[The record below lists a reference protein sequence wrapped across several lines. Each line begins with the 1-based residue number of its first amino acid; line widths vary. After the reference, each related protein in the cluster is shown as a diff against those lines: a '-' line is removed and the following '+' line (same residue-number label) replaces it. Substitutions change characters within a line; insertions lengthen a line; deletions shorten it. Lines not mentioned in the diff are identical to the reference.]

1 MGDFPD
7 GPARYIASS
16 VVIVMVMITAALVAA
31 VLYGAGAAA
40 EQRQAAEAP
49 QSSAGKPR
57 LLLLLARKPLWLLG
71 IVAQVGGFAAHAVAL
86 RSGHLA
92 TVQMLVATELVVA
105 VVIVRVW
112 SGRPLSRGAWAAA
125 LTVVAAIAAFL
136 AVTSDHGHGPVH
148 FASQPD
154 YLMAAALGTIVTGSG
169 ALAALAAGLRAAGK
183 NRAVLLA
190 LAAGL
195 ADACSAVVTLAFAY
209 VASHGLAA
217 LATSWTPYALA
228 VVGAGNVLLTQ
239 TAYQAGRPMIT
250 LPLIAAVTPLASVA
264 IGVGLLGETP
274 RTGVA
279 GAVAAGLAVL
289 VAGVALARLAREAP
303 HPEPVKPQPRPVDPG
318 PVDAEPV
325 DAEPVDAEPG
335 DATERVPMLTGACR

>member
-7 GPARYIASS
+7 GCARYIASS
-16 VVIVMVMITAALVAA
+16 VVIVIVMITAALAAA

-57 LLLLLARKPLWLLG
+57 LLLLLVRKPLWLLG
-71 IVAQVGGFAAHAVAL
+71 IVAQIGGFAAHAVAL

-92 TVQMLVATELVVA
+92 TVQMLVALELVVA
-105 VVIVRVW
+105 VVIVRIW
-112 SGRPLSRGAWAAA
+112 SGRPLSRGGWAAA

-136 AVTSDHGHGPVH
+136 AVTSGHGHGPAH
-148 FASQPD
+148 PAGQPD
-154 YLMAAALGTIVTGSG
+154 YLMAAAVGTIVTGAG
-169 ALAALAAGLRAAGK
+169 ALAALVAGLRTAG
-183 NRAVLLA
+183 NSRAVLLA
-190 LAAGL
+190 VAAGL
-195 ADACSAVVTLAFAY
+195 ADACSAVVTLAFAH

-228 VVGAGNVLLTQ
+228 VIGAGNVLLTQ
-239 TAYQAGRPMIT
+239 TAYQTGRPMIT
-250 LPLIAAVTPLASVA
+250 LPLIASVTPMASVA

-274 RTGVA
+274 KTGVA

-289 VAGVALARLAREAP
+289 VASVALARLAREAP
-303 HPEPVKPQPRPVDPG
+303 HPEPVRREPARR
-318 PVDAEPV
+318 EPV
-325 DAEPVDAEPG
+325 RHEPMDPEQAP
-335 DATERVPMLTGACR
+335 ERLPMLTGVCR

>member
-7 GPARYIASS
+7 GCARYIASS
-16 VVIVMVMITAALVAA
+16 VVIVIVMITAALAAA

-57 LLLLLARKPLWLLG
+57 LLLLLVRKPLWLLG
-71 IVAQVGGFAAHAVAL
+71 IVAQIGGFAAHAVAL

-92 TVQMLVATELVVA
+92 TVQMLVALELVVA
-105 VVIVRVW
+105 VVIVRIW
-112 SGRPLSRGAWAAA
+112 SGRPLSRGGWAAA

-136 AVTSDHGHGPVH
+136 AVTRGHGHGIAHP
-148 FASQPD
+148 ANQPD
-154 YLMAAALGTIVTGSG
+154 YLMAAAVGTIITGAG
-169 ALAALAAGLRAAGK
+169 ALAALVAGLRATG
-183 NRAVLLA
+183 NSRAVLLA
-190 LAAGL
+190 VAAGL
-195 ADACSAVVTLAFAY
+195 ADACSAVVTLAFAH

-228 VVGAGNVLLTQ
+228 VIGAGNVLLTQ
-239 TAYQAGRPMIT
+239 TAYQTGRPMIT
-250 LPLIAAVTPLASVA
+250 LPLIASVTPAASVA

-274 RTGVA
+274 KTGVV

-289 VAGVALARLAREAP
+289 VASVALARLAREAP
-303 HPEPVKPQPRPVDPG
+303 HPEPVKHEPARH
-318 PVDAEPV
+318 EPV
-325 DAEPVDAEPG
+325 RHEPMDPEQAS
-335 DATERVPMLTGACR
+335 ERLPMLTGACR